1 MAIQKVD
8 GVDAYNN
15 FPEKFITVYS
25 TTAVATGDVVEI
37 DFSAT
42 RSPLQGTDAVGLSVK
57 KATASGN
64 NPMAC
69 GVASQTIAAAGY
81 VQIQYAGFNA
91 SCTCEAAAGITL
103 GQFVGTDNTAAG
115 RVQAFSGTNR
125 SDTADYFAVCVDAF
139 TANTADGAIIIFD
152 KGYFNG

>member
-1 MAIQKVD
+1 MAIQKFD

-15 FPEKFITVYS
+15 FPSKFITVWS
-25 TTAVATGDVVEI
+25 TTAVTTGDVVEI

-57 KATASGN
+57 KATAAAN

-69 GVASQTIAAAGY
+69 GVAAQTITAAGY
-81 VQIQYAGFNA
+81 VQIQYAGYNNT
-91 SCTCEAAAGITL
+91 CLCEAAGGITL
-103 GQFVGTDNTAAG
+103 GQFVGTDDTASG
-115 RVQAFSGTNR
+115 RVQPFSGNR
-125 SDTADYFAVCVDAF
+125 SATSDYFAVCVDAF
-139 TANTADGAIIIFD
+139 TASTVDGAIIIFD